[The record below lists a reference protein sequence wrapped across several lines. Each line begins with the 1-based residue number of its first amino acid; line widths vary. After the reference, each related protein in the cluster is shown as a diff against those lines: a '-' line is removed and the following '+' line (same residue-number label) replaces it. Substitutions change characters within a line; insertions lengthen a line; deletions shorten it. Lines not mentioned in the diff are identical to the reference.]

1 MEEFKRKYANSFDGL
16 SKDKFQNKCA
26 EIAKDLFNNY
36 CIKCKEKEFYFAEI
50 EFYYWQKD
58 IWDEKW
64 NKVTYARDGYKAGE
78 LFFHLNGID
87 ICFDS
92 SYSETKFG
100 GILIRSIVDKNN
112 NVVSGPLNC
121 KDAILNASK
130 GECMPKL
137 SKTANRGNFTPKET
151 YRSLGETDMKNNIDD
166 SLKLCFFDVRQR
178 GNFNP
183 KKEWFNKN
191 TGKTNK
197 RKGTYNTEKFD
208 VLADID
214 TDTVYF
220 SNYLPKECPNLYK
233 NLKQILTDNNV
244 DFRMLKYTEDIWC
257 RDYMP
262 IQTGDNRF
270 VSYKYFPN
278 YLNDAGN
285 RKFITNVKKVG
296 NVDFLKW
303 GDNVVD
309 LDLII
314 DGGNVVKCGNKIV
327 MTEKVFVENKD
338 KSRDDVQKMLI
349 DAFECEIV
357 FIPWDREEIY
367 GHSDGVIHYLGGNRV
382 LMTKYEQF
390 DADMAKKFRQ
400 VLDKHFE
407 VVSLKYDVETL
418 NDNSWVY
425 INYLQ
430 IGKLV
435 LVPQLGIPEDQQALQ
450 QIRAYLP
457 ECNVIGVPDAM
468 EAVDK
473 DGALNCISWNIKATD
488 ANQKFIEDYHKQAK
502 RVVREQQK
510 QPFSF
515 DEARRQTEI
524 INGCY
529 EGDK

>member
-1 MEEFKRKYANSFDGL
+1 M
-16 SKDKFQNKCA
+16 
-26 EIAKDLFNNY
+26 
-36 CIKCKEKEFYFAEI
+36 
-50 EFYYWQKD
+50 
-58 IWDEKW
+58 
-64 NKVTYARDGYKAGE
+64 VT
-78 LFFHLNGID
+78 
-87 ICFDS
+87 
-92 SYSETKFG
+92 
-100 GILIRSIVDKNN
+100 
-112 NVVSGPLNC
+112 
-121 KDAILNASK
+121 
-130 GECMPKL
+130 
-137 SKTANRGNFTPKET
+137 
-151 YRSLGETDMKNNIDD
+151 
-166 SLKLCFFDVRQR
+166 
-178 GNFNP
+178 
-183 KKEWFNKN
+183 
-191 TGKTNK
+191 KTN
-197 RKGTYNTEKFD
+197 T
-208 VLADID
+208 VPLLADSN

-233 NLKQILTDNNV
+233 NLKQILTDNGV

-270 VSYKYFPN
+270 VAYKYFPN
-278 YLNDAGN
+278 YLNDAEN

-338 KSRDDVQKMLI
+338 KSRDDVQKMLT
-349 DAFECEIV
+349 DAFQCEIV

-382 LMTKYEQF
+382 LMTNYEQF

-400 VLDKHFE
+400 VLDEHFE
-407 VVSLKYDVETL
+407 VVSLKYDVEHL
-418 NDNSWVY
+418 DKNSWAY

-473 DGALNCISWNIKATD
+473 DGALNCISWNIKAPDT
-488 ANQKFIEDYHKQAK
+488 NQKFIEDYHKQAK

-515 DEARRQTEI
+515 EEALRQTAI
-524 INGCY
+524 INGLY
-529 EGDK
+529 DGDK